1 MTRTAPAAPAAKSV
15 VTAAPAAA
23 LVKAALAAALL
34 ATTALPAL
42 AEAEHT
48 IKIAFLGSEDDEDFD
63 GSLVFKN
70 YVESASNGAIEVEVY
85 PNGRFCSNA
94 DECSEALLD
103 GRLEVY
109 ITTNGGLAGWY
120 PPAQFLDLP
129 YLFPG
134 DRVAECVFD
143 GPLTAKLRDAVLND
157 VGAAR
162 LMAVSNT
169 GGWRNIATTS
179 TQVKSPADVQGLK
192 LRTIGA
198 DIQIELVKAMGG
210 SPTPIAWPEVYTSLG
225 TGVVEGTKNGIT
237 DIVNMQFQDHL
248 DYIVLDGHAYMGAL
262 WWMNEDAFQ
271 GLDDDQKRIVYDGFQ
286 ELKHTARV
294 MPKRKAVEAFQAF
307 TDAGGTVY
315 TPTAEERAA
324 FQEAAQPVWDWYASN
339 FGDEWITAATEA
351 VAACEAQL
359 DEEFQAASQ

>member
-1 MTRTAPAAPAAKSV
+1 MPFWKTLATGA
-15 VTAAPAAA
+15 AAA
-23 LVKAALAAALL
+23 LIASLAVPAVAAD
-34 ATTALPAL
+34 TNF
-42 AEAEHT
+42 
-48 IKIAFLGSEDDEDFD
+48 KIAFLGSEDDEDYD

-70 YVESASNGAIEVEVY
+70 YVEATSNGTLGVEIF

-103 GRLEVY
+103 GRLDIY

-129 YLFPG
+129 YLFPN

-143 GPLTAKLRDAVLND
+143 GPLTAKLRAAVLSD

-162 LMAVSNT
+162 LMAISNT

-179 TQVKSPADVQGLK
+179 KQVKTPDDVKGLK

-198 DIQIELVKAMGG
+198 EIQIELVKALGG

-237 DIVNMQFQDHL
+237 DIVNMKFQDHL
-248 DYIVLDGHAYMGAL
+248 NYISLDGHAYMGAL
-262 WWMNEDAFQ
+262 WWMNEDVFQ
-271 GLDDDQKRIVYDGFQ
+271 GLSDEQKRIVYDGFQ
-286 ELKHTARV
+286 ELKMTARV
-294 MPKRKAVEAFQAF
+294 LPKRKAVDAFQAF
-307 TDAGGTVY
+307 VDAGGTIY
-315 TPTAEERAA
+315 TPTAEQKAA
-324 FQEAAQPVWDWYASN
+324 FQAAAKPVWTWYEDNFGREWIDAAQSAVKDCETSLDAE
-339 FGDEWITAATEA
+339 FKAA
-351 VAACEAQL
+351 AQ
-359 DEEFQAASQ
+359 

>member
-1 MTRTAPAAPAAKSV
+1 MKTT
-15 VTAAPAAA
+15 TAAI
-23 LVKAALAAALL
+23 ALL
-34 ATTALPAL
+34 AGLAAGAASAQTTL
-42 AEAEHT
+42 
-48 IKIAFLGSEDDEDFD
+48 KIAFLGSEADEDYA
-63 GSLVFKN
+63 GSQVFQN
-70 YVESASNGAIEVEVY
+70 YVQSASNGSLAVEIY

-103 GRLEVY
+103 GRLDIY

-120 PPAQFLDLP
+120 PPAQVLDLP
-129 YLFPG
+129 YLFPS
-134 DRVAECVFD
+134 DQVAECVFD
-143 GPLTAKLRDAVLND
+143 GPFTAKLRDAVLND

-162 LMAVSNT
+162 LMAISNT

-179 TQVKSPADVQGLK
+179 KQVKGPEDVQGLK

-248 DYIVLDGHAYMGAL
+248 KYIVLDGHAYMGAL
-262 WWMNEDAFQ
+262 WWINEDTFQ
-271 GLDDDQKRIVYDGFQ
+271 GLSDEEKRIVYNGFQ
-286 ELKHTARV
+286 ELKWTARQY
-294 MPKRKAVEAFQAF
+294 PKLNAVAAFQAF

-315 TPTAEERAA
+315 SPTAEEKAA
-324 FQEAAQPVWDWYASN
+324 FQEAAQPVWEWYESN
-339 FGDEWITAATEA
+339 FGSEWIEAAQSA
-351 VAACEAQL
+351 VSDCEASLQA
-359 DEEFQAASQ
+359 EFEAAIQ

>member
-1 MTRTAPAAPAAKSV
+1 MRTL
-15 VTAAPAAA
+15 TG
-23 LVKAALAAALL
+23 AALAALLL
-34 ATTALPAL
+34 ATAAMPA
-42 AEAEHT
+42 AAQEHEL
-48 IKIAFLGSEDDEDFD
+48 KIAFLGSEDDEDYD

-70 YVESASNGAIEVEVY
+70 YVESASNGAITVEIY

-120 PPAQFLDLP
+120 PPAQVLDLP
-129 YLFPG
+129 YLFPN

-143 GPLTAKLRDAVLND
+143 GPFTGKLREAVLED

-169 GGWRNIATTS
+169 GGWRNIATTD
-179 TQVKSPADVQGLK
+179 TQVRSPADVQGLK

-248 DYIVLDGHAYMGAL
+248 DYIILDGHAYMGAL

-271 GLDDDQKRIVYDGFQ
+271 ALDDAQKRIVFDGFQ

-294 MPKRKAVEAFQAF
+294 MPKRRAVEAFQTF
-307 TDAGGTVY
+307 IDAGGTVY
-315 TPTAEERAA
+315 SPSPEEKAA
-324 FQEAAQPVWDWYASN
+324 FQEAAQPVWDWYRSN
-339 FGDEWITAATEA
+339 FGDEWVDAATEA
-351 VAACEAQL
+351 VATCEAQL
-359 DEEFQAASQ
+359 DAEFQAASR

>member
-1 MTRTAPAAPAAKSV
+1 MSLWKTLAAGATAVAL
-15 VTAAPAAA
+15 TAAASAAT
-23 LVKAALAAALL
+23 AAD
-34 ATTALPAL
+34 TTL
-42 AEAEHT
+42 
-48 IKIAFLGSEDDEDFD
+48 KIAFLGSEDDEDFD
-63 GSLVFKN
+63 GSLVLKN
-70 YVESASNGAIEVEVY
+70 YVEATSNGALAVEIY

-103 GRLEVY
+103 GRLDIY

-120 PPAQFLDLP
+120 PEAQFLDLP
-129 YLFPG
+129 YLFPN

-143 GPLTAKLRDAVLND
+143 GPLTAKLRAAVLED

-179 TQVKSPADVQGLK
+179 KQVKSPDDVKGLK

-248 DYIVLDGHAYMGAL
+248 KYISLDGHAYMGAL
-262 WWMNEDAFQ
+262 WWMNEDVFQ
-271 GLDDDQKRIVYDGFQ
+271 DLSDDHKRIVYDGFQ
-286 ELKHTARV
+286 ELKMTARV
-294 MPKRKAVEAFQAF
+294 LPKRKAVDAFKAF
-307 TDAGGTVY
+307 TDAGGTIY
-315 TPTAEERAA
+315 TPTAEQKAA
-324 FQEAAQPVWDWYASN
+324 FQAAAKPVWDWYEEN
-339 FGDEWITAATEA
+339 FGREWIDAAQGA
-351 VAACEAQL
+351 VNDCQASLDAEFNAAAQ
-359 DEEFQAASQ
+359 

>member
-1 MTRTAPAAPAAKSV
+1 MTFWKTLAAG
-15 VTAAPAAA
+15 AAA
-23 LVKAALAAALL
+23 VGLIAGAGSALAAD
-34 ATTALPAL
+34 TTL
-42 AEAEHT
+42 
-48 IKIAFLGSEDDEDFD
+48 KIAFLGSEDDEDYD
-63 GSLVFKN
+63 GSLVLKN
-70 YVESASNGAIEVEVY
+70 YVEAASNGALAVEIY

-103 GRLEVY
+103 GRLDIY

-129 YLFPG
+129 YLFPS

-143 GPLTAKLRDAVLND
+143 GPLTAKIRQAVLED

-179 TQVKSPADVQGLK
+179 KQVKSPDDVKGLK

-198 DIQIELVKAMGG
+198 DIQIELVKALGG

-237 DIVNMQFQDHL
+237 DIVNMKFQDHL
-248 DYIVLDGHAYMGAL
+248 KYISLDGHAYMGAL
-262 WWMNEDAFQ
+262 WWMNEDIFQ
-271 GLDDDQKRIVYDGFQ
+271 SLSADQQRIVYDGFQ
-286 ELKHTARV
+286 ELKMTARV
-294 MPKRKAVEAFQAF
+294 LPKRKAVDAFKAF
-307 TDAGGTVY
+307 TDAGGTIY
-315 TPTAEERAA
+315 SPTAEEKAA
-324 FQEAAQPVWDWYASN
+324 FQAAARPVWDWYEEN
-339 FGDEWITAATEA
+339 FGAEWIEAAQSA
-351 VAACEAQL
+351 VAACETSLEA
-359 DEEFQAASQ
+359 EFKAAAE